1 MRRRTFVRGVGCAAL
16 AGVVSPGSLRAQQP
30 ERIRRLGVLTWWGEY
45 DSEGQSQAIA
55 LSQGLA
61 KLGWTSGGN
70 IRIIYRRAS
79 GEADR
84 MARFAKE
91 LIDQQPDLIIGV
103 ATPAVTALLRQTRTI
118 PIVFTEV
125 SDPVGS
131 GFVETLARPGDN
143 VTGFVD
149 IEASFGGKW
158 VELLREMVPS
168 LRRIALMFNP
178 RTAPRGGTY
187 YLGPFEAAARAL
199 AIEPVATPVHDP
211 SEIASA
217 MARLAREGD
226 AGVIPTPDSFVLTF
240 RDLIIA
246 QAERNRLPSIYPYRF
261 FATGGGLMSYG
272 VDLVDQNRRAASYID
287 RILKGDKPGNLPV
300 QLPTEF
306 DLVIN
311 LKTANA
317 LGIKVPTTLLA
328 NADAVI
334 E

>member
-1 MRRRTFVRGVGCAAL
+1 MDSVHAEQ
-16 AGVVSPGSLRAQQP
+16 PG
-30 ERIRRLGVLTWWGEY
+30 RIRRIGVLTWWGEY
-45 DSEGQSQAIA
+45 DPEGQNQAIA

-61 KLGWTSGGN
+61 KLGWTSGSN
-70 IRIIYRRAS
+70 IKIVYRRAS

-84 MARFAKE
+84 MDRFAKE

-103 ATPAVTALLRQTRTI
+103 ATPAVAALLRATRTI

-149 IEASFGGKW
+149 IEASLGGKW
-158 VELLREMVPS
+158 VELLKEMVPS
-168 LRRIALMFNP
+168 VRRIALVFNP
-178 RTAPRGGTY
+178 RTAPRAGTY

-211 SEIASA
+211 SEIAAA
-217 MARLAREGD
+217 MTMLAREGD
-226 AGVIPTPDSFVLTF
+226 SALILTPDSFVLTF

-246 QAERNRLPSIYPYRF
+246 QAARNNLPAIYPYRF
-261 FATGGGLMSYG
+261 FATSGGLMSYG

-287 RILKGDKPGNLPV
+287 RIFKGDKPGDLPV

-311 LKTANA
+311 LRTAKA
-317 LGIKVPTTLLA
+317 LGITAPATLLA